1 MTEVGEALPAR
12 RPGWVLWAD
21 RGGTFTD
28 LIARD
33 PDGGIHTAKLLSAAP
48 GHYEDAVVEGARRLL
63 GVPSGEP
70 LPVGQLA
77 ELRLG
82 TTVTTNAL
90 LEGRHAS
97 CTLLT
102 NRGFEDLL
110 RIGDQSRPELFA
122 LAIRRPEPLCTDV
135 IGIDARRDAGGHVLR
150 PLQEDQARE
159 QLRHLRA
166 QGCEGLAIAL
176 LHATVDPG
184 DECAL
189 AALAREAGFAAPVC
203 SHQVSGEIGLLER
216 AQTAVVEAA
225 LAPVLRRYTTH
236 LAAQLPGAR
245 IRLMQ
250 SDGTLT
256 EAASAAA
263 RNSIFSGPAGG
274 VIGATVSAAAL
285 GIDQVIGFD
294 MGGTSTDVFAA
305 TGKLAIRPAVEVA
318 GQVVRAPALD
328 LHTVAAGGGSQV
340 FFDGARLRVGPESAG
355 ADPGPA
361 CYGRG
366 GPAAVTDA
374 NLLLGRLYPAGFAPV
389 FGPNGDRPLDRG
401 ASRAAFAALAGETA
415 EDDAL
420 LELARGAVRIA
431 LEHMAGAVRRI
442 SVARGV
448 DPRGHCLVAFGG
460 AGPQH
465 ACELAQLLE
474 MTQVLIPARA
484 SLLSAAGVGL
494 AAPGVACQAPLTAEL
509 CAAGLARAEAAL
521 GELKEQAIV
530 ALRAQGEP
538 PAEIDLLL
546 RLHYANADTVLD
558 LPLASLAALRDAF
571 AQEHEARFGFADP
584 ERPVHIALVLARAR
598 GRQETPAEAAMATS
612 GARVGEQPWMPLDG
626 TAFQSIPVWEGIGA
640 GEVVGPALVLLDQS
654 SLLLPPGWRARATT
668 QGVLAQYEAATATLA
683 ERGGIAELE
692 LFNNRFMGIAT
703 EMGEALRRG
712 AHSVNVR
719 NRLDYSCAIFDDCGR
734 LIANAPHIPVHLGSM
749 GASVQAIMARHG
761 AELQPGDGWLI
772 NDPYR
777 GGTHLPDLTLVM
789 PVYASSESRPFAYVA
804 ARAHHADIGGRTP
817 GSMPADSRTL
827 AEEGLCFTGER
838 VARHGRLEAE
848 RVRAL
853 LAQGPWP
860 ARDPAANLADLRA
873 QLAACSRGARSLQH
887 LAATRSPAAI
897 AAQMAALLDY
907 TAQAL
912 GRLLRRLPG
921 GAHRV
926 LMDEGQCVTLR
937 AAADA
942 GRLRLDF
949 SGTSAMD
956 AGNANAP
963 LPVVRAAVMYALR
976 CLVDEPLPLNEG
988 FLAPV
993 VLQVPSP
1000 SLLDPRPPAAV
1011 VAGNVETSQAVADAL
1026 LVALGAMAE
1035 SQGTMNNLSFGNA
1048 EVQYYETLGGGA
1060 GAGPGFAGASGVHT
1074 HMTNSRITD
1083 AEVIER
1089 RFPVRIERFAL
1100 RAGSGGA
1107 GVWPGGDGLVREIR
1121 FLAEMSVALIGNR
1134 RVRGAR
1140 GQAGGGD
1147 GQPGVNELVAADGTC
1162 RPLPGRWS
1170 GAVAAGSLL
1179 RIQTP
1184 GGGGW
1189 GAAEAEPPP
1198 EPSVP
1203 GGRIR
1208 SR

>member
-1 MTEVGEALPAR
+1 VAVEGAG
-12 RPGWVLWAD
+12 PGWVLWAD

-33 PDGGIHTAKLLSAAP
+33 PGGGIHTAKLLSAAP
-48 GHYEDAVVEGARRLL
+48 DHYQDAVVEGARRLL
-63 GVPSGEP
+63 GVPAGEP
-70 LPVGQLA
+70 MPAGRLA

-90 LEGRHAS
+90 LEGRYAS
-97 CTLLT
+97 CALLT
-102 NRGFEDLL
+102 NTGFEDLL
-110 RIGDQSRPELFA
+110 RIGDQARPDLFA
-122 LAIRRPEPLCTDV
+122 LAIERPSPLCTV
-135 IGIDARRDAGGHVLR
+135 AVGIDARRDARGRSLR
-150 PLQEDQARE
+150 PLDEAQARAR
-159 QLRHLRA
+159 LRRLRA

-176 LHATVDPG
+176 LHATVDPA
-184 DECAL
+184 DERAL
-189 AALAREAGFAAPVC
+189 AALARDAGFAAPVC
-203 SHQVSGEIGLLER
+203 SHEVSGEVGLLER

-225 LAPVLRRYTTH
+225 LAPVLHRYTAH
-236 LAAQLPGAR
+236 LAAQLPGTR

-256 EAASAAA
+256 EAVYAAA

-274 VIGATVSAAAL
+274 VIGARGSAAAL
-285 GIDQVIGFD
+285 GIGKVVGFD

-305 TGKLAIRPAVEVA
+305 SGGLAIRAAAEVA

-328 LHTVAAGGGSQV
+328 LHTVAAGGGSRV
-340 FFDGARLRVGPESAG
+340 SFDGARLRVGPESAG

-374 NLLLGRLYPAGFAPV
+374 NLLLGRLYPRGFAPV
-389 FGPNGDRPLDRG
+389 FGPEGNRPLDP
-401 ASRAAFAALAGETA
+401 AAARAAFAALAGNTA
-415 EDDAL
+415 EDDQV

-442 SVARGV
+442 SVARGL

-465 ACELAQLLE
+465 ACELAQLLD

-484 SLLSAAGVGL
+484 SLLSAVGVGL
-494 AAPGVACQAPLTAEL
+494 AAPGVECQAPLVAEL
-509 CAAGLARAEAAL
+509 SAAALARAEAAL
-521 GELKEQAIV
+521 AELRGRAV
-530 ALRAQGEP
+530 AELRAQGET
-538 PAEIDLLL
+538 PAEVDLLL

-558 LPLASLAALRDAF
+558 LAMAPLAVLRDAF
-571 AQEHEARFGFADP
+571 AREHEARFGFADP
-584 ERPVHIALVLARAR
+584 ERAVQIALVLARAR
-598 GRQETPAEAAMATS
+598 GRQGTPAVAAAAAR

-626 TAFQSIPVWEGIGA
+626 TAFQSIPVWDGVGTEAID
-640 GEVVGPALVLLDQS
+640 GPALILLDQS
-654 SLLLPPGWRARATT
+654 SLLLPPGWRARATA
-668 QGVLAQYEAATATLA
+668 QGVLAQLVESAAVLA
-683 ERGGIAELE
+683 GGGIAELE

-719 NRLDYSCAIFDDCGR
+719 NRLDYSCAIFDDRGR

-749 GASVQAIMARHG
+749 GASVQAVIARCG
-761 AELQPGDGWLI
+761 EALRPGDGWLI

-789 PVYASSESRPFAYVA
+789 PVHAPSAPRPFAYVA
-804 ARAHHADIGGRTP
+804 ARAHHADIGGRAP

-827 AEEGLCFTGER
+827 AEEGLCFAGER
-838 VARHGRLEAE
+838 IARDGRLDAE
-848 RVRAL
+848 QVRAL
-853 LAQGPWP
+853 LARGPWP

-873 QLAACSRGARSLQH
+873 QLAACNRGVRLLQQLAEARGA
-887 LAATRSPAAI
+887 AEI
-897 AAQMAALLDY
+897 GAQMAALLDY
-907 TAQAL
+907 TARAL
-912 GRLLRRLPG
+912 GRLLDRLAG
-921 GAHRV
+921 GTHRV
-926 LMDEGQCVTLR
+926 VMDEGQCIALR
-937 AAADA
+937 AVARG

-988 FLAPV
+988 FLTPV
-993 VLQVPSP
+993 ELQVPSP
-1000 SLLDPRPPAAV
+1000 SLLDPIPPAAV

-1048 EVQYYETLGGGA
+1048 EMQYYETLGGGA

-1083 AEVIER
+1083 AEIIER
-1089 RFPVRIERFAL
+1089 RFPVRVERFAV
-1100 RAGSGGA
+1100 RAGSGGTGA
-1107 GVWPGGDGLVREIR
+1107 WRGGDGLVREIR
-1121 FLAEMSVALIGNR
+1121 LLTEMAVALIGNR

-1147 GQPGVNELVAADGTC
+1147 GLPGVNTLVHPDG
-1162 RPLPGRWS
+1162 RAEVLPGRWN
-1170 GAVAAGSLL
+1170 GTVAAGSLL
-1179 RIQTP
+1179 RIETP

-1189 GAAEAEPPP
+1189 GAADAELPP
-1198 EPSVP
+1198 
-1203 GGRIR
+1203 
-1208 SR
+1208 

>member
-1 MTEVGEALPAR
+1 VAEPGGPAQL
-12 RPGWVLWAD
+12 PGWVLWAD

-33 PDGGIHTAKLLSAAP
+33 PGGGIHTAKLLSAAP
-48 GHYEDAVVEGARRLL
+48 GHYQDAVVEGARRLL

-70 LPVGQLA
+70 MPAGRLA

-90 LEGRHAS
+90 LEGRHAP
-97 CTLLT
+97 CALLT
-102 NRGFEDLL
+102 NAGFEDLL
-110 RIGDQSRPELFA
+110 WIGDQSRPDLFA
-122 LAIRRPEPLCTDV
+122 LAIRRPSPLCTTA
-135 IGIDARRDAGGHVLR
+135 IGIDARRDARGKSLR
-150 PLQEDQARE
+150 PLDEDQARAR
-159 QLRHLRA
+159 LRRLRA

-176 LHATVDPG
+176 LHATVDAA
-184 DECAL
+184 DERAL
-189 AALAREAGFAAPVC
+189 AVLARDAGFAAPVC
-203 SHQVSGEIGLLER
+203 SHEVSGEVGLLER

-225 LAPVLRRYTTH
+225 LAPVLGRYTAH
-236 LAAQLPGAR
+236 LAAQLPGTR

-256 EAASAAA
+256 DAAYAAA

-274 VIGATVSAAAL
+274 VIGAAGTAATL
-285 GIDQVIGFD
+285 GIEQVVGFD

-305 TGKLAIRPAVEVA
+305 VGRPAIRPAVEVA

-328 LHTVAAGGGSQV
+328 LHTVAAGGGSRV

-374 NLLLGRLYPAGFAPV
+374 NLLLGRLYSAGFAPV
-389 FGPNGDRPLDRG
+389 FGRAGNRPLDPAAAR
-401 ASRAAFAALAGETA
+401 SAFAALAGKTA
-415 EDDAL
+415 GDDQV

-442 SVARGV
+442 SVARGL

-465 ACELAQLLE
+465 ACELAQLLD

-484 SLLSAAGVGL
+484 SLLSAVGVGL
-494 AAPGVACQAPLTAEL
+494 AAPGVECQTPLTAGL
-509 CAAGLARAEAAL
+509 TAAGVALAESAL
-521 GELKEQAIV
+521 AELKGRAV
-530 ALRAQGEP
+530 AELRAQGEA
-538 PAEIDLLL
+538 PAEVDLLL

-558 LPLASLAALRDAF
+558 LPMAPLAALRETF
-571 AQEHEARFGFADP
+571 SREHEARFGFADP
-584 ERPVHIALVLARAR
+584 ERPVQIALVLARAR
-598 GRQETPAEAAMATS
+598 GRQGTPSVAATA
-612 GARVGEQPWMPLDG
+612 ARGTRLGEQPWMPLDG
-626 TAFQSIPVWEGIGA
+626 TAFERIPVWDGVGTED
-640 GEVVGPALVLLDQS
+640 VVGPALVLLDQS
-654 SLLLPPGWRARATT
+654 SLLLPPGWRAQATA
-668 QGVLAQYEAATATLA
+668 QGVLARRMESGTALAAG
-683 ERGGIAELE
+683 GGIAELE
-692 LFNNRFMGIAT
+692 LFNNRFMAIAT

-719 NRLDYSCAIFDDCGR
+719 NRLDYSCAIFDDRGR

-749 GASVQAIMARHG
+749 GASVQAVIARCG
-761 AELQPGDGWLI
+761 AELRPGDGWLI

-789 PVYASSESRPFAYVA
+789 PVHAPPALRPFAYVA
-804 ARAHHADIGGRTP
+804 ARAHHADIGGRAP

-827 AEEGLCFTGER
+827 AEEGLCFAGEW
-838 VARHGRLEAE
+838 VARDGRLDAE

-853 LAQGPWP
+853 LAHGRWP

-873 QLAACSRGARSLQH
+873 QLAACNRGARLLQQ
-887 LAATRSPAAI
+887 LAEARGAAEI
-897 AAQMAALLDY
+897 GVQMAALLDY
-907 TAQAL
+907 SAQAL
-912 GRLLRRLPG
+912 GRLLDRLAG
-921 GAHRV
+921 GTHRV
-926 LMDEGQCVTLR
+926 VMDEGQCIALR
-937 AAADA
+937 AVVGA

-976 CLVDEPLPLNEG
+976 CLVDESLPLNEG

-993 VLQVPSP
+993 DLQVPSP
-1000 SLLDPRPPAAV
+1000 SLLDPKSPAAV

-1107 GVWPGGDGLVREIR
+1107 GTWPGGDGLAREIR
-1121 FLAEMSVALIGNR
+1121 LLTEMSVALIGNR

-1147 GQPGVNELVAADGTC
+1147 GLPGVNTLVHPDG
-1162 RPLPGRWS
+1162 RAEVLPGRWS
-1170 GAVAAGSLL
+1170 GVLAAGSLL

-1189 GAAEAEPPP
+1189 GAPDAA
-1198 EPSVP
+1198 SVP
-1203 GGRIR
+1203 G
-1208 SR
+1208 